1 MIIYIR
7 MKNIFEIT
15 SKISIKI
22 STLVTII
29 LSLLLNRYRILFLQ
43 YLLAFIH
50 ELFHCIGALY
60 YKLNINSIT
69 FLPFGF
75 YADLDNLYYVKW
87 YQELIIILLGP
98 LSFFFSMILIKYLYL
113 NEIISYYLY
122 LEMNKTNLFI
132 LLFNLLPIYP
142 LDGYRILKILFELF
156 FVEKKTLKI
165 VNFISLVSTFIFT
178 FYSFRNNQIFI
189 LSFLIYNQLVMF
201 ISFKEVYKNFL
212 ISKTIDNKNKK
223 MKFHYFLDL
232 YRPYDN
238 IVLKNNKIYS
248 DKTFSFYLLK
258 RRQKK

>member
-1 MIIYIR
+1 
-7 MKNIFEIT
+7 MKSIFEIP
-15 SKISIKI
+15 SKITVKI
-22 STLVTII
+22 STLFTII
-29 LSLLLNRYRILFLQ
+29 LSLLLNRYRTLFLQ

-50 ELFHCIGALY
+50 ELFHCIGALF

-113 NEIISYYLY
+113 NEFISYYLY
-122 LEMNKTNLFI
+122 IEMNKTNLFI

-142 LDGYRILKILFELF
+142 LDGYRIFKIIFELF
-156 FVEKKTLKI
+156 FVEKKSLKI
-165 VNFISLVSTFIFT
+165 MNFISLISTIIFTIFT
-178 FYSFRNNQIFI
+178 FKNNQIFI
-189 LSFLIYNQLVMF
+189 LSFLIYNQIIMF
-201 ISFKEVYKNFL
+201 ISFKEIYKNFL
-212 ISKTIDNKNKK
+212 ISKTIDNKNNKV
-223 MKFHYFLDL
+223 KFHYFLDL

-238 IVLKNNKIYS
+238 LVLKNNRLYS

>member
-1 MIIYIR
+1 

-15 SKISIKI
+15 SKIVVKI
-22 STLVTII
+22 STLFTII
-29 LSLLLNRYRILFLQ
+29 LSLLLNRYRNLFLQ

-50 ELFHCIGALY
+50 ELFHCFGALF
-60 YKLNINSIT
+60 YKININSIT

-98 LSFFFSMILIKYLYL
+98 LSFFFSMFLIKFLYL
-113 NEIISYYLY
+113 NSYISYYLY
-122 LEMNKTNLFI
+122 IEMNKTNLFI

-142 LDGYRILKILFELF
+142 LDGYRIIKIIIELF
-156 FVEKKTLKI
+156 LVEKKTLKV
-165 VNFISLVSTFIFT
+165 VNIISLISTIIFT
-178 FYSFRNNQIFI
+178 FYTINSNQLFI
-189 LSFLIYNQLVMF
+189 LSFLIYNQIIMF
-201 ISFKEVYKNFL
+201 ISFKKVYKNFL
-212 ISKTIDNKNKK
+212 ISKTIDNKNSKI
-223 MKFHYFLDL
+223 KFHYFLDL

-238 IVLKNNKIYS
+238 LVLKNNKLYS